1 MAIPMRR
8 AKRRAQ
14 RARRRSHQHA
24 PRAGVVVRLR
34 FNSAHFRR
42 QLRRSLRDAGHAL
55 RKLRRSLRD
64 ALRKLGDSG
73 VTSAAAVTNLHRAI
87 ERSAERERVACRI
100 ASTSLLTVAQA
111 HELVSECDKHGIAPE
126 LIAEPSAY
134 GADPAVALRELVEFG
149 VSTASLQNRT
159 LSGKVVVTPQ
169 EHPERTQE

>member
-1 MAIPMRR
+1 MALPMRR

-24 PRAGVVVRLR
+24 LRAGVVVRLR
-34 FNSAHFRR
+34 FNSAHFWR
-42 QLRRSLRDAGHAL
+42 QLRRAGVSLREAGH
-55 RKLRRSLRD
+55 

-73 VTSAAAVTNLHRAI
+73 VTSAAAMTGLHRAI

-100 ASTSLLTVAQA
+100 ASTSLLTVSQA
-111 HELVSECDKHGIAPE
+111 HELVSECDKHGIDPE
-126 LIAEPSAY
+126 RIAELSAY

-169 EHPERTQE
+169 EHPERTPE

>member
-24 PRAGVVVRLR
+24 PRAGVVVVGLR
-34 FNSAHFRR
+34 FDTARFRR
-42 QLRRSLRDAGHAL
+42 QLRRAGASLRDAGHAL
-55 RKLRRSLRD
+55 RQ
-64 ALRKLGDSG
+64 LGDSG
-73 VTSAAAVTNLHRAI
+73 VTASAAVTNLHRAI

-111 HELVSECDKHGIAPE
+111 HEVVSECEKHGIDPGR
-126 LIAEPSAY
+126 IAELSAY
-134 GADPAVALRELVEFG
+134 GADPAAALRELVEFG